1 MDDEDFDSLADYAPD
16 ENYNLSGVI
25 AFYQHSETEEGAFA
39 TFLTGDIPEDPKDLA
54 GMQALVMNVQAM
66 IDEYLDSSV
75 H

>member
-1 MDDEDFDSLADYAPD
+1 MNEDFTFLEDNAPD
-16 ENYNLSGVI
+16 EDYVLSGVI
-25 AFYQHSETEEGAFA
+25 AFYQNSDTEEGAFA